1 MERAVLS
8 TELEAILEKEEKKT
22 QKHCVHII
30 MLVGGV
36 FAECFLWL
44 GVFLNP
50 NQIGVFLQILFVIV
64 LVAIVLPAVLS
75 PAKKPEKIEQLRKC
89 MEEIDK
95 LEQEG

>member
-22 QKHCVHII
+22 QKHWVHTI

-44 GVFLNP
+44 AVFLNP

-75 PAKKPEKIEQLRKC
+75 PAKKPEKT
-89 MEEIDK
+89 
-95 LEQEG
+95 